1 MFNNLNYMCAN
12 LLCINNDGVAP
23 YLTRPSKL
31 RLPIIGLFL
40 FYFCLCHFLIT
51 FFVFLLFLSVCLLFD
66 FLLFHL
72 LNE

>member
-23 YLTRPSKL
+23 YLTRPCKL
-31 RLPIIGLFL
+31 RLLIIGLFL

-51 FFVFLLFLSVCLLFD
+51 FFCFSSFFIRLFVI
-66 FLLFHL
+66 
-72 LNE
+72 

>member
-31 RLPIIGLFL
+31 RLLIIGLFL

-51 FFVFLLFLSVCLLFD
+51 FFCFSSFFIRLFVIGFLIVSSFK
-66 FLLFHL
+66 
-72 LNE
+72 

>member
-31 RLPIIGLFL
+31 RLLIIGLFL
-40 FYFCLCHFLIT
+40 FLLLSFS
-51 FFVFLLFLSVCLLFD
+51 FFDYLFLFFFFFYPFVCYLISYYFI
-66 FLLFHL
+66 F
-72 LNE
+72 